1 MKKRLYK
8 STTDK
13 KIFGVCG
20 GLAEY
25 FNIDPVIIRVIWA
38 VLALCYG
45 TGVVLYLVMAFV
57 LPVQGSG
64 GVIDVESNVR
74 DAGAKKEK
82 YKGPEID

>member
-1 MKKRLYK
+1 MKKRLYR

-25 FNIDPVIIRVIWA
+25 FGIDPVIIRVIWA
-38 VLALCYG
+38 VLVLFWG
-45 TGVVLYLVMAFV
+45 TGLLLYLIFAFV
-57 LPVQGSG
+57 LPKDTDAPR
-64 GVIDVESNVR
+64 VIDVDSDVR
-74 DAGAKKEK
+74 EPKEK

>member
-1 MKKRLYK
+1 MKKRLYR

-25 FNIDPVIIRVIWA
+25 FNIDPVIIRVVWA
-38 VLALCYG
+38 VFALFYG
-45 TGVVLYLVMAFV
+45 MGLLLYLIMAFV
-57 LPVQGSG
+57 LPKDTETQR
-64 GVIDVESNVR
+64 VIDVDSNVQEP
-74 DAGAKKEK
+74 KKDK

>member
-25 FNIDPVIIRVIWA
+25 FDIDPVIIRVIWA
-38 VLALCYG
+38 VLVLFWG
-45 TGVVLYLVMAFV
+45 TGLLLYLIFAFV
-57 LPVQGSG
+57 LPKDTDAPR
-64 GVIDVESNVR
+64 VIDVDSDVR
-74 DAGAKKEK
+74 EPKKDK

>member
-20 GLAEY
+20 GLADY
-25 FNIDPVIIRVIWA
+25 FNIDPVILRVIWA

-45 TGVVLYLVMAFV
+45 TGIVLYLVMAFV
-57 LPVQGSG
+57 LPKDTDAPR
-64 GVIDVESNVR
+64 VIDVESDVR
-74 DAGAKKEK
+74 EPRDK

>member
-1 MKKRLYK
+1 MKKRLYR

-25 FNIDPVIIRVIWA
+25 FGIDPVIIRVIWA
-38 VLALCYG
+38 ALVLFWG
-45 TGVVLYLVMAFV
+45 TGLLLYLIFAFV
-57 LPVQGSG
+57 LPKDTDAPH
-64 GVIDVESNVR
+64 VIDVDSDVR
-74 DAGAKKEK
+74 EPKEK

>member
-38 VLALCYG
+38 VLVLFWG
-45 TGVVLYLVMAFV
+45 TGLLLYLIFAFV
-57 LPVQGSG
+57 LPKDTDAPR
-64 GVIDVESNVR
+64 VIDVDSDVR
-74 DAGAKKEK
+74 EPKKDK